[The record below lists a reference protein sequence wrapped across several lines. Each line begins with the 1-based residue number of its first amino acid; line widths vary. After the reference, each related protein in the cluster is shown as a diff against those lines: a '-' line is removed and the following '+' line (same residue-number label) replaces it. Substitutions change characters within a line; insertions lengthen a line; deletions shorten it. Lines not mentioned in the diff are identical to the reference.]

1 MLKPRHRRQELLN
14 VVLLLTLGA
23 CAEHAADVT
32 APPILAAMPT
42 PPLSALIV
50 QELIELPVW
59 DGAIMS
65 SAADINDQGQVVGSM
80 RSSAIQDLAIL
91 WENGAMQVLP
101 TLGGSHRFAAG
112 INNIGHVVGASQNAS
127 GQWRIALWK
136 NGTVQDLGT
145 LGGTP
150 INALNNHASDI
161 NDKGQVVG
169 VSTTASGHAHA
180 FLWESGVMHDL
191 GTLGGGTS
199 SRALGINNRGQV
211 VGFYVNS
218 AFETRAFLWDD
229 GVMQDLGTLG
239 GVFAAATGINDLGQ
253 VVGSSVNGQN
263 QQRAFLWEE
272 GVMKDLGALGGT
284 ATFSSANGVNDLGQ
298 AVGNGYTG
306 GGFNSALLAMDGAMY
321 SLGNEMAMRMN
332 NHGQVVGRYYNGA
345 SLQRAV
351 IWTVPVRPPA
361 DLQPDD
367 ATNTLTLKRTRTVS
381 LAISSNPWFNAQSV
395 NAASVTLG
403 DEQGSDTPALRDRKG
418 KVAAVYRD
426 IDRDGDLDLVID
438 FDASE
443 MVNKGDLTSST
454 TKLVL
459 LGKRTDGRAL
469 RAVESVIVVP

>member
-1 MLKPRHRRQELLN
+1 MLKPRRLRPALVN
-14 VVLLLTLGA
+14 VLLLLTVAA
-23 CAEHAADVT
+23 CAEHSTDVT
-32 APPILAAMPT
+32 APPGLAAIPAR
-42 PPLSALIV
+42 PLSALIV

-59 DGAIMS
+59 DGALMS
-65 SAADINDQGQVVGSM
+65 SAADINDHGQVVGSV
-80 RSSAIQDLAIL
+80 RTSAIQDLAIL

-101 TLGGSHRFAAG
+101 TLGGAHRFATG
-112 INNIGHVVGASQNAS
+112 INNLGHVVGASQNAS

-136 NGTVQDLGT
+136 DGTVQDLGT

-150 INALNNHASDI
+150 INAFNNHATDI

-169 VSTTASGHAHA
+169 VSTTSSGHAHA
-180 FLWESGVMHDL
+180 FLWENGIMHDL
-191 GTLGGGTS
+191 GTLGGGNS
-199 SRALGINNRGQV
+199 SHARGINNRGQI
-211 VGFYVNS
+211 VGFYVNNAS
-218 AFETRAFLWDD
+218 ETRAFLRED

-239 GVFAAATGINDLGQ
+239 GAFAAATGINDPGQ
-253 VVGSSVNGQN
+253 IVGSSTNGQD
-263 QQRAFLWEE
+263 QQRAVLWEA
-272 GVMKDLGALGGT
+272 GVIKDLGALGGT
-284 ATFSSANGVNDLGQ
+284 FTFSSVNGVNDLGQ

-306 GGFNSALLAMDGAMY
+306 GGSNSALLAMDGAMY

-332 NHGQVVGRYYNGA
+332 NHGQAVGRYYNGA

-367 ATNTLTLKRTRTVS
+367 ATNTLTLKRTRTIS

-395 NAASVTLG
+395 NTASVTLG

-454 TKLVL
+454 TRLVL
-459 LGKRTDGRAL
+459 LGKRIDGRAL
-469 RAVESVIVVP
+469 RAVEPVTVVP